1 MQNIEF
7 VCRRKIYIFTLVTLF
22 LVGAKL
28 APKKDLVSYPELFSY
43 PVSSSLLSSATTNV
57 PPIETVKPHVMARL
71 SFEKIRESNV
81 TGYLLKQVDSDIRV
95 FDSKQLFAF
104 DPDWQQKSPF
114 VKKNNGFILKVNIGT
129 SKGISFPFILNSRSP
144 IKIRTRHG
152 TVKQYLSSE
161 ETYRGELVGRY
172 LVYRGKDRDILYR
185 YDKQSK
191 ELREFVYVATKS
203 SLKKNGEVIR
213 WRFEGAK
220 LSLNK
225 NGSAK
230 LIHSSNPAA
239 ELSKVA
245 DNGL

>member
-1 MQNIEF
+1 MQNIQF
-7 VCRRKIYIFTLVTLF
+7 VCRRQIYIFTLTTFF

-28 APKKDLVSYPELFSY
+28 SPKKDLAPYPELYSY
-43 PVSSSLLSSATTNV
+43 SASSSFVNSASKIV
-57 PPIETVKPHVMARL
+57 PPLETVKPHVLARL

-114 VKKNNGFILKVNIGT
+114 VKKNNEFALKVNIGT

-172 LVYRGKDRDILYR
+172 LIYRGQDRDILYR

-225 NGSAK
+225 NGSA
-230 LIHSSNPAA
+230 
-239 ELSKVA
+239 
-245 DNGL
+245 